1 VPELKARVPEQPSQ
15 LDRCFLD
22 PEQKR
27 RLRRVGDRI
36 GLASAETVIS

>member
-1 VPELKARVPEQPSQ
+1 VPPLIARVPERPAQ
-15 LDRCFLD
+15 LDRCFLE

-27 RLRRVGDRI
+27 RLRQVGDQI